1 MTAPS
6 NSPRSVD
13 QAIDPAAKPAQPWL
27 WVLWAGFA
35 LYAFLLAPPDRP
47 ETLDLIVRLSTGQVA
62 AENPLIV
69 ALFNL
74 MGIWP
79 LVYCCVLFADGQGQ
93 PVRAWPF
100 AIGSMALG
108 AFVLLPYLALRRSN
122 PTFGGDL
129 SRTIR
134 LWDSRWVAIG
144 LSVGAIG
151 LLGWGLS
158 QGDWTDFIQQWQSSR
173 FIHVMSLDFVMLS
186 LLFSTLIDDD
196 LARRGWA
203 EKTIWKWVVLI
214 PLLGPLAYLS
224 LRPQLPKLTA

>member
-6 NSPRSVD
+6 NFPRSVD

-47 ETLDLIVRLSTGQVA
+47 ETFDLIVRLSTGQVA

-79 LVYCCVLFADGQGQ
+79 LVYCCVLFADGRGQ

-100 AIGSMALG
+100 AIGSMVLG
-108 AFVLLPYLALRRSN
+108 AFVLLPYLALR
-122 PTFGGDL
+122 
-129 SRTIR
+129 
-134 LWDSRWVAIG
+134 
-144 LSVGAIG
+144 
-151 LLGWGLS
+151 
-158 QGDWTDFIQQWQSSR
+158 
-173 FIHVMSLDFVMLS
+173 
-186 LLFSTLIDDD
+186 
-196 LARRGWA
+196 
-203 EKTIWKWVVLI
+203 
-214 PLLGPLAYLS
+214 
-224 LRPQLPKLTA
+224 